1 MEGAA
6 RLRVR
11 LAVHVGSGGDWLS
24 AK

>member
-6 RLRVR
+6 SLRVR
-11 LAVHVGSGGDWLS
+11 LAVHVGSGKDWLS